1 MGWLWRPGSWIWVW
15 VWVWVCEAPRVKV
28 WTSCAQWQCTCV
40 EHKNGYEVRWGP
52 PLVPPGPPGHCC
64 PILAPLAHTP
74 RLCHSFNQIKWLIIG
89 PNMFNVFCTK
99 YCDLPP
105 HHPIAHI
112 LISLKILMN
121 RIIIKTHWA
130 EVRRAGYKRNPSH
143 ETWAQLASQR
153 AARCT
158 LWSPSSSS
166 SSYQGTHRQDVHPHY
181 WHNNAKVSMS
191 SFQFH
196 NFLPLHFIF
205 LPWICF
211 LRSVSV
217 GSSYHAHLLVLSRY
231 LLKFD

>member
-1 MGWLWRPGSWIWVW
+1 MGWIWRPGSWIWVW
-15 VWVWVCEAPRVKV
+15 VGLWVCEAPRVKV

-40 EHKNGYEVRWGP
+40 EHKNGYEVRSPRTLLSHSGATA
-52 PLVPPGPPGHCC
+52 GS
-64 PILAPLAHTP
+64 HTKALP
-74 RLCHSFNQIKWLIIG
+74 QLQSDQMIDNRSKYVQCF
-89 PNMFNVFCTK
+89 FCTK
-99 YCDLPP
+99 NCDSPP

-143 ETWAQLASQR
+143 ETWAQLASQGGCTL
-153 AARCT
+153 CT
-158 LWSPSSSS
+158 LWWPSSSS

-231 LLKFD
+231 

>member
-1 MGWLWRPGSWIWVW
+1 
-15 VWVWVCEAPRVKV
+15 
-28 WTSCAQWQCTCV
+28 
-40 EHKNGYEVRWGP
+40 
-52 PLVPPGPPGHCC
+52 
-64 PILAPLAHTP
+64 
-74 RLCHSFNQIKWLIIG
+74 
-89 PNMFNVFCTK
+89 MFFCKK
-99 YCDLPP
+99 YCDSPP

-112 LISLKILMN
+112 LISAEILMN

-143 ETWAQLASQR
+143 ETWAQLASQGGCT
-153 AARCT
+153 ACT
-158 LWSPSSSS
+158 LWWPSSSSSSSSPRDTSSGWSSSWPSSSS